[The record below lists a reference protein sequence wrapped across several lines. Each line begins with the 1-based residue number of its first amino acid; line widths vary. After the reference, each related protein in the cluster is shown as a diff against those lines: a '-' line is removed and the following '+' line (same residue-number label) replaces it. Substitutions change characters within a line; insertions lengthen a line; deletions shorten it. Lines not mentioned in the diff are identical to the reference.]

1 MNTFNQRYLVD
12 EKGNQIGVFLDLK
25 DYHYILEELEEL
37 EVLRT
42 YDQAKACPDEI
53 ISFED
58 AILENKLF

>member
-37 EVLRT
+37 EVL
-42 YDQAKACPDEI
+42 
-53 ISFED
+53 
-58 AILENKLF
+58 